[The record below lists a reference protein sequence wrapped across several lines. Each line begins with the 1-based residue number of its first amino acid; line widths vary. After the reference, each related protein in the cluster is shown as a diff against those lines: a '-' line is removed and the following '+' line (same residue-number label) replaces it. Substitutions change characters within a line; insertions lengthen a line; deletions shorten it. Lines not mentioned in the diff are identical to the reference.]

1 VSSPRTIA
9 IIGAGF
15 SGAITAVH
23 LLKGNATGNLKV
35 ALISRTERMGQGLA
49 YGTSSE
55 SHALNV
61 PAGQMSAFPDEP
73 DHFMNWLRR
82 LNSNAQPGDFVR
94 RYLYGAYLEEQLHN
108 AERTTQCAFERSV
121 GIIADIDVLGKGNGV
136 RLSFTDG
143 RTLNADRVVLAVG
156 NFPPLDPRS
165 GNSEFYQTPRY
176 MRDPW
181 DKGRLASVKETDS
194 VLFLGSGLT
203 MVDIA
208 TELHKRGV
216 SRMVAVSRRG
226 LFPKAHRYPAK
237 PPQPGLL
244 PPQMLEPPHTT
255 RTFLNRVRTQIDV
268 CSARGVDWRDVIA
281 SLRPVTQQ
289 LWDLLSTSE
298 RGRFLRHVRPYWEVH
313 RHRIAPE
320 AAFIVDRL
328 VSDGILKTVSG
339 RVAGFEWT
347 DADVAVQV
355 KMKGAEQCRQFRVNY
370 VINCT
375 GPGTNVAVMEDPLIR
390 ALRSRS
396 LIVSDRLGLGVETD
410 EYGALRQPDGTFSSS
425 LYHVGPLL
433 KSRFWECT
441 AVPELRVHAKKLA
454 TLLLT
459 PE

>member
-1 VSSPRTIA
+1 MSSQTIA

-23 LLKGNATGNLKV
+23 LLKGNTTGNLRV
-35 ALISRTERMGQGLA
+35 VLISRTERMGQGLA

-82 LNSNAQPGDFVR
+82 LNPNAQPGDFVR
-94 RYLYGAYLEEQLHN
+94 RYLYGAYLEEQLHE
-108 AERTTQCAFERSV
+108 AERTTRCVFERSV
-121 GIIADIDVLGKGNGV
+121 GIVSDIEVPEKGNGI

-143 RTLNADRVVLAVG
+143 RTLDADRVVLAVG

-165 GNSEFYQTPRY
+165 TNSEFYKTPRY
-176 MRDPW
+176 VRDPW
-181 DKGRLASVKETDS
+181 DKGRLASIKETDI
-194 VLFLGSGLT
+194 VLFLGTGLT

-208 TELHKRGV
+208 TELHKRGI
-216 SRMVAVSRRG
+216 SHMVGVSRRG

-237 PPQPGLL
+237 PPRPGLL
-244 PPQMLEPPHTT
+244 PPQMLERPHTA
-255 RTFLNRVRTQIDV
+255 RTFLNRVRRQIDI
-268 CSARGVDWRDVIA
+268 CSAQGVDWRDVIA

-289 LWDLLSTSE
+289 LWELLSASE

-320 AAFIVDRL
+320 AAFIIERL

-339 RVAGFEWT
+339 RVVGFEWT
-347 DADVAVQV
+347 DSDVMVDV
-355 KMKGAEQCRQFRVNY
+355 KMKGVEQPRQFRVNY

-375 GPGTNVAVMEDPLIR
+375 GPGTNVGVMEDPLIQ
-390 ALRSRS
+390 ALRRRS
-396 LIVSDRLGLGVETD
+396 LIVSDGLGLGVETD
-410 EYGALRQPDGTFSSS
+410 EYGALRQPDGSISSR

-441 AVPELRVHAKKLA
+441 AVPELRIQAKKLA
-454 TLLLT
+454 TVLLR